1 MANTKGMQ
9 NQSEQNSVLYV
20 TEILLYL
27 ENLYVS
33 KNFGM
38 SEKIF
43 SPKMVHWQNFF
54 WRRGGV
60 GGRSSKK
67 ILSGKIFWH

>member
-43 SPKMVHWQNFF
+43 SPKMVH
-54 WRRGGV
+54 
-60 GGRSSKK
+60 
-67 ILSGKIFWH
+67 